1 MKTGCHILRQRAV
14 IVPAL
19 IAALTLVRMRSN
31 AQDVH
36 FSQFFNAPLVVNPAN
51 AGDIED
57 DQRFVLVHREQ
68 WRSTGNP
75 FKTDAFSYDAP
86 ILGGRLGG
94 GRYLGVGLNA
104 FSDRAG
110 SARFGDTQANL
121 SVSYAIRGGRES
133 LVAFGLQGGYGQRSA
148 SFDGLRWDSQYNG
161 AGYDP
166 SLPTNENMPNSRFRF
181 ADFGAGMLAKGE
193 LKNGM
198 RWKGG
203 ASVFHLTEPIV
214 SLFGTGEDRLLRRFV
229 AHGELR
235 IEGDRWIWLP
245 KVFVAQQG
253 ASREINVGGLMHRR
267 IGVDSRYTTDKNSSA
282 LYFGCFYRVGDAV
295 VPTVQFEWERRL
307 VAALS
312 YDVSVGPLRNST
324 MYRGGMELSVQWI
337 GVFSDKRMRLP
348 KGKGVR

>member
-1 MKTGCHILRQRAV
+1 MKTQHPRFMLRR
-14 IVPAL
+14 
-19 IAALTLVRMRSN
+19 RSVLWLSAWFLFFSLRST

-51 AGDIED
+51 AGDIEG

-68 WRSTGNP
+68 WRSTGSP

-121 SVSYAIRGGRES
+121 SISYAIRSGRES

-148 SFDGLRWDSQYNG
+148 SFEGLRWDSQYNG

-166 SLPTNENMPNSRFRF
+166 TLPTNENMPNSRIRF
-181 ADFGAGMLAKGE
+181 ADFGAGILAKGE

-214 SLFGTGEDRLLRRFV
+214 SLFGGDEDRLLRRFA

-235 IEGDRWIWLP
+235 IDGDRWIWLP
-245 KVFVAQQG
+245 KFFVAQQG
-253 ASREINVGGLMHRR
+253 ASREINVGGLIHRR
-267 IGVDSRYTTDKNSSA
+267 IGLDSRYTTDKNSSA
-282 LYFGCFYRVGDAV
+282 IFVGCFYRVGDAV

-307 VAALS
+307 VAALN
-312 YDVSVGPLRNST
+312 YDITLSPLRNTT

-337 GVFSDKRMRLP
+337 GVFRDKRMRLP
-348 KGKGVR
+348 KGRAQ